1 MAVAHGLDL
10 VTFLLALRAFGV
22 HGEANGLMRTL
33 YLDLGPA
40 GVVALKSAGASA
52 LAFITQLRRWAL
64 VPAASA
70 GILGA
75 AINLLALRIG

>member
-10 VTFLLALRAFGV
+10 LTFLIALRAFGV

-33 YLDLGPA
+33 YLELGPA

-52 LAFITQLRRWAL
+52 LACMSQLRRWAL
-64 VPAASA
+64 VPAAFA

-75 AINLLALRIG
+75 AVNLLALGVG